1 MGALKVESIVDFDE
15 LFETQA
21 PFVWRA
27 LARLGVPASD
37 VADASQ
43 EVFLVI
49 HRRLPDF
56 EGRSSIKTW
65 VYGICLRVAQSF
77 RNKSFRSR
85 EQALDGA
92 DTAGGAHDAEQ
103 EGNLDWRRARAHLM
117 AVLDQLGDESRQV
130 FVLYELEE
138 LSMPEIAE
146 VLECPVTTAYS
157 RLDSARKAV
166 RAAFARRRLSER
178 SA

>member
-1 MGALKVESIVDFDE
+1 MNEAESAVDFDE

-21 PFVWRA
+21 RFVWRA
-27 LARLGVPASD
+27 LTRLGVPASD

-77 RNKSFRSR
+77 RNKSVRSR
-85 EQALDGA
+85 ERALD
-92 DTAGGAHDAEQ
+92 DTSAAQEVLDAPQ
-103 EGNLDWRRARAHLM
+103 ESNIDWRRARAHLM
-117 AVLDQLGDESRQV
+117 AVLEQLGDERRQV

-157 RLDSARKAV
+157 RLDAARKAV
-166 RAAFARRRLSER
+166 RAAFARRSLSER

>member
-1 MGALKVESIVDFDE
+1 MAVDFDE

-21 PFVWRA
+21 RFVWRA

-37 VADASQ
+37 LADASQ

-77 RNKSFRSR
+77 RNKSLRSR
-85 EQALDGA
+85 ERALEGA
-92 DTAGGAHDAEQ
+92 DAVWDAHDAEQ
-103 EGNLDWRRARAHLM
+103 ETSLDWRRARAHLM
-117 AVLDQLGDESRQV
+117 AVLEQLGDERRQV

-146 VLECPVTTAYS
+146 VLECPLTTAYS
-157 RLDSARKAV
+157 RLDAARKAV
-166 RAAFARRRLSER
+166 RAAFARRSLSER

>member
-1 MGALKVESIVDFDE
+1 M
-15 LFETQA
+15 
-21 PFVWRA
+21 
-27 LARLGVPASD
+27 
-37 VADASQ
+37 
-43 EVFLVI
+43 
-49 HRRLPDF
+49 
-56 EGRSSIKTW
+56 
-65 VYGICLRVAQSF
+65 
-77 RNKSFRSR
+77 
-85 EQALDGA
+85 
-92 DTAGGAHDAEQ
+92 
-103 EGNLDWRRARAHLM
+103 
-117 AVLDQLGDESRQV
+117 

>member
-1 MGALKVESIVDFDE
+1 MDFDE

-21 PFVWRA
+21 RFVWRA
-27 LARLGVPASD
+27 LSRLGVPAGD

-49 HRRLPDF
+49 HRRLPEF

-77 RNKSFRSR
+77 RSKSVRSR
-85 EQALDGA
+85 EKALSAA
-92 DTAGGAHDAEQ
+92 DVALEVREPEQ
-103 EGNLDWRRARAHLM
+103 ESHVDWRRARAHLM
-117 AVLDQLGDESRQV
+117 AVLEQLSDEARQV

-157 RLDSARKAV
+157 RLDSARRAV
-166 RAAFARRRLSER
+166 RAAFARRSLSER
-178 SA
+178 SP

>member
-1 MGALKVESIVDFDE
+1 MTKAELVVDFDE

-21 PFVWRA
+21 RFVWRA
-27 LARLGVPASD
+27 LTRLGVPASD

-77 RNKSFRSR
+77 RSKSVRSR
-85 EQALDGA
+85 EQPRDDAGA
-92 DTAGGAHDAEQ
+92 TQDAHAAEQ
-103 EGNLDWRRARAHLM
+103 ESNLDWRRARAHLM
-117 AVLDQLGDESRQV
+117 AVLEQLGDERRTV

-146 VLECPVTTAYS
+146 VLKCPVTTAYS
-157 RLDSARKAV
+157 RLDAARKAV
-166 RAAFARRRLSER
+166 RAAFARRGLSER

>member
-1 MGALKVESIVDFDE
+1 LNEAESAVDFDE

-21 PFVWRA
+21 RFVWRA
-27 LARLGVPASD
+27 LTRLGVPASD

-77 RNKSFRSR
+77 RNKSVRSR
-85 EQALDGA
+85 ERALD
-92 DTAGGAHDAEQ
+92 DTSAAQEVLDAPQ
-103 EGNLDWRRARAHLM
+103 ESNIDWRRARAHLM
-117 AVLDQLGDESRQV
+117 AVLEQLGDERRQV

-157 RLDSARKAV
+157 RLDAARKAV
-166 RAAFARRRLSER
+166 RAAFARRSLSER